1 MKKLVLIFT
10 IISSGYLFSQE
21 SWDFYCDNNS
31 VINVSISD
39 VNMDGVIDDCDY
51 FTAFIIACPNSEILP
66 FLLEDLE
73 GLGCNTEI
81 NSDWVIDNNSNEDD
95 NQNNQEWF
103 EFICNGEPLYLYL
116 TEEEYYDYI
125 STLDCEEFDTDFGST
140 WSPVFISFNADS
152 SEINDI
158 WFEIYDCSGNLY
170 LQAGAPYEGYTE
182 LPNNFN
188 IIIVDASG
196 DGWNEGSNIY
206 IDGYGD
212 FSLENGYYDTIS
224 NCDENNIDN
233 NNDGDD
239 NDNDWGDNMD
249 CEEGTLISVNGGYWM
264 DEVYWTITSC
274 DGLETIAEGGAPYSD
289 CISLPDNYVINMF
302 DSWGDGWNGNIMT
315 IGDEDNF
322 YTIED
327 CSINV
332 ISVGECIIDWDEDA
346 GECWGYWD
354 DVIWDEN
361 DWNDMNMDNNIIG
374 DEFDWD
380 NDFDGFD
387 DFNWDDFDWSFYWDD
402 YSLDSVDWEN
412 TPWIDIID
420 LFINPEDLINYLD
433 NVIFRNLFNWDD
445 FIDYFIE
452 NNSALDLNN
461 NLIPE
466 KYVIKIVNLLGQ
478 NINNDYKG
486 TIFKIYNDGTIEK
499 KYIK

>member
-1 MKKLVLIFT
+1 M
-10 IISSGYLFSQE
+10 E
-21 SWDFYCDNNS
+21 
-31 VINVSISD
+31 
-39 VNMDGVIDDCDY
+39 
-51 FTAFIIACPNSEILP
+51 
-66 FLLEDLE
+66 
-73 GLGCNTEI
+73 
-81 NSDWVIDNNSNEDD
+81 
-95 NQNNQEWF
+95 
-103 EFICNGEPLYLYL
+103 
-116 TEEEYYDYI
+116 
-125 STLDCEEFDTDFGST
+125 
-140 WSPVFISFNADS
+140 PVFISFNADS

-158 WFEIYDCSGNLY
+158 WFEFMIVLETYIYKLA
-170 LQAGAPYEGYTE
+170 LRYEGYTE
-182 LPNNFN
+182 LQNNFN
-188 IIIVDASG
+188 LIIVDASG
-196 DGWNEGSNIY
+196 DGWNESNIY

-249 CEEGTLISVNGGYWM
+249 CEEAFINFSKWWMWM
-264 DEVYWTITSC
+264 DEVYWTTTSC
-274 DGLETIAEGGAPYSD
+274 DGLETITEGGAPYSI

-302 DSWGDGWNGNIMT
+302 DSWGDGWNGNIMI

-332 ISVGECIIDWDEDA
+332 ISVGECIIDWDRDA

-361 DWNDMNMDNNIIG
+361 DWNDMNMDNNIIS

-412 TPWIDIID
+412 TRIGH
-420 LFINPEDLINYLD
+420 N
-433 NVIFRNLFNWDD
+433 
-445 FIDYFIE
+445 
-452 NNSALDLNN
+452 
-461 NLIPE
+461 
-466 KYVIKIVNLLGQ
+466 
-478 NINNDYKG
+478 
-486 TIFKIYNDGTIEK
+486 
-499 KYIK
+499 